1 VPEIGQLLGD
11 RYRLLELHG
20 EGGMAT
26 IYRAHDEKLD
36 RDVAVKLLRPEFG
49 RDEAFVARFRYEAQA
64 AASLSHPNVVP
75 VHDYGMSDA
84 GPYIVMDLVEGQDLG
99 HILHDRGF
107 LPAPAAARIAM
118 QIADGLAAAHAM
130 GVVHRD
136 VKPSNVL
143 LNISGQ
149 VLLTDFGIARARSEA
164 QLTLPGQTLGSVRYL
179 SPEQARGE
187 SVTTAS
193 DIYSLGLVL
202 FEMLTGR
209 PAWQGDTAASVAMA
223 RLSGDAPAPS
233 SVRADVP
240 PAMDAIVRKAL
251 QRDPAMRFGSAA
263 AFSDA
268 LGRFLSGL
276 HSGAPSGLA
285 AEGAAA
291 GMLGAAA
298 AGAAAGRAAASS
310 APRAAMDVTQ
320 AGTARRSAGVTSGPA
335 QAVRRPAASGVGVI
349 GGGRSGDV
357 DDGFDDYD
365 DGGPGRGPSI
375 WTWAAA
381 IVGVVLLVAVGAI
394 VFIVLGGKGGTEA
407 SPSPSGALVNVPVVV
422 GLTSDQA
429 RLTLEGVGLVMV
441 VSGTVPDVT
450 LVPGTVALQDP
461 AANTPVVTGSTVN
474 VSVATGPTTVI
485 VPDLRFSTEVEAVTI
500 LVQMKLV
507 AGVKTEAF
515 DPAVPAGQII
525 KSSPSTGQ
533 SVAEGTPIDYVVSKG
548 PEPTPSPSPSPSP
561 SPPPTASPSP
571 TAVPLLNVGEYRC
584 GTLADATT
592 AIEGDG
598 FVVGTTTFGP
608 GTPDDTWIVTHQ
620 NPAPGAKK
628 KAGGAIDLTLEDPT
642 TVPVCPP

>member
-26 IYRAHDEKLD
+26 IYRAHDEKLE

-49 RDEAFVARFRYEAQA
+49 RDEAFTARFRYEAQA

-99 HILHDRGF
+99 HILHERGF

-130 GVVHRD
+130 GIVHRD

-149 VLLTDFGIARARSEA
+149 VLLTDFGIARARAEA

-251 QRDPAMRFGSAA
+251 QRDPATRFGSAA

-285 AEGAAA
+285 AAGAATGRVGGAAA
-291 GMLGAAA
+291 GA
-298 AGAAAGRAAASS
+298 AGAAAGRPTA
-310 APRAAMDVTQ
+310 APRAALDATVS
-320 AGTARRSAGVTSGPA
+320 GTARRAAGVTTGPA
-335 QAVRRPAASGVGVI
+335 QAVRRPAGGGVGVI
-349 GGGRSGDV
+349 GGGRAGD
-357 DDGFDDYD
+357 DDDEYDDYD
-365 DGGPGRGPSI
+365 DGGSGRGPSM

-394 VFIVLGGKGGTEA
+394 VFIVLGGKGDTPA
-407 SPSPSGALVNVPVVV
+407 SPTPSGALVNVPVVV
-422 GLTSDQA
+422 GLSSDQA
-429 RLTLEGVGLVMV
+429 RTNLEAIGLVMV
-441 VSGTVPDVT
+441 VNGTVADPT
-450 LVPGTVALQDP
+450 LEPGTVALQDP
-461 AANTPVVTGSTVN
+461 AASTPVQVGSTVN
-474 VSVATGPTTVI
+474 VSVVTGPATVI
-485 VPDLRFSTEVEAVTI
+485 VPDLRFFTEVEAVTT

-507 AGVKTEAF
+507 PGTKTETF
-515 DPAVPAGQII
+515 DPAVPEGQVI
-525 KSSPSTGQ
+525 KTSPPTGS

-561 SPPPTASPSP
+561 SPQPTTTPSP
-571 TAVPLLNVGEYRC
+571 TPIPPLNVGNYC
-584 GTLADATT
+584 GMTLDEAMVAIPADQ
-592 AIEGDG
+592 
-598 FVVGTTTFGP
+598 FVVGTH
-608 GTPDDTWIVTHQ
+608 TPDPADPAWVVNSQ
-620 NPAPGAKK
+620 NPAAGAKRA
-628 KAGGAIDLTLEDPT
+628 AGTAIDLVLVDPSSLT
-642 TVPVCPP
+642 CTPP

>member
-223 RLSGDAPAPS
+223 RLSGDAPSPS

-251 QRDPAMRFGSAA
+251 QRDPAQRFGSAA

-285 AEGAAA
+285 SAGAAA
-291 GMLGAAA
+291 GMAAPTP
-298 AGAAAGRAAASS
+298 
-310 APRAAMDVTQ
+310 APRAAVDATV
-320 AGTARRSAGVTSGPA
+320 AGTARRAAGVTSGPP
-335 QAVRRPAASGVGVI
+335 QARRATPAPSGIGVV
-349 GGGRSGDV
+349 GGGRAGD
-357 DDGFDDYD
+357 DDGYDDDYD
-365 DGGPGRGPSI
+365 DRGSGRGPSP

-394 VFIVLGGKGGTEA
+394 VFIMLGGKGGTQA

-422 GLTSDQA
+422 GLSSDVA
-429 RLTLEGVGLVMV
+429 RTTLEGVGLVMV
-441 VSGTVPDVT
+441 VNGTVPDVT

-461 AANTPVVTGSTVN
+461 AANTPVALGSTVN
-474 VSVATGPTTVI
+474 VSVATGPTNVV

-515 DPAVPAGQII
+515 DPAVPEGQII
-525 KSSPSTGQ
+525 KSSPATGQ
-533 SVAEGTPIDYVVSKG
+533 LVVEGTPIDYVVSKG
-548 PEPTPSPSPSPSP
+548 PQPTPSPSPSPSP
-561 SPPPTASPSP
+561 TPPPTASPSP
-571 TAVPLLNVGEYRC
+571 SPVPLLNVGNYC
-584 GTLADATT
+584 GMTLDEAILAIPADQ
-592 AIEGDG
+592 
-598 FVVGTTTFGP
+598 FVLGTH
-608 GTPDDTWIVTHQ
+608 TPDPADPAWVVNSQ
-620 NPAPGAKK
+620 NPAAGAKK
-628 KAGGAIDLTLEDPT
+628 KAGTVIDVVLVDPT
-642 TVPVCPP
+642 LLTCTPP